1 MLDSAGTRVRTGEVH
16 ILPCVVTLG
25 VSQFTSVPPLP
36 YLDMEIMSA
45 SKSWGSSEAGM
56 SPYAKYPAVAETQ

>member
-1 MLDSAGTRVRTGEVH
+1 MLDGARTRVRTGGVH
-16 ILPCVVTLG
+16 ILPCGVTLG
-25 VSQFTSVPPLP
+25 VSQFTSAPPFP
-36 YLDMEIMSA
+36 HLDMEIMSA